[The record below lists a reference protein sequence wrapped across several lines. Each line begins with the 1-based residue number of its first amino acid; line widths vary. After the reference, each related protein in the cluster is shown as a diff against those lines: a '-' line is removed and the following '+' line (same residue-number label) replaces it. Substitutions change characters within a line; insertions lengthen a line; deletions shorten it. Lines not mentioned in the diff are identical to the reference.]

1 METSREGAVNV
12 ETIVKGSS
20 EVITVNI
27 LNGFFPRDGYS
38 PYLSE
43 GFLCSLRL
51 IPTFCILWHDLNT
64 LYGTQR
70 LFSSVLRLGNRFKV
84 EVCSKIADLG
94 FSTLWRVLE
103 ILWRDF
109 ARIWLELRSSASFL
123 MDSVCLVMRC
133 YQETHGSCR
142 REAVDFCKT
151 RGPCLKVLH
160 WNVVV
165 FTWSACRRLEV
176 SVRYSCEMASSA
188 KASAGEDGAASRRIN
203 FVLTLDLFTD
213 FCSIHPAF
221 RESSFC
227 SWIATLIL
235 RTRCFFVV
243 DGVFVAKP
251 DLELLV
257 PSRYLSWQLELLLR
271 RVLLFFGQSF
281 SSSKITKFC
290 VIDRPLREFLHLAP
304 KGFSVVGS
312 YHEGLITGL
321 LELVVRPK
329 SAFRVFVMLV
339 EWSGCMPASC
349 NLIGCQWWW

>member
-151 RGPCLKVLH
+151 RGLCRKVLH

-165 FTWSACRRLEV
+165 FTWSACRNLEV
-176 SVRYSCEMASSA
+176 SARYSCEMASSA

-227 SWIATLIL
+227 SRIATLIL
-235 RTRCFFVV
+235 RTRCFFVG

-251 DLELLV
+251 DLGTSCPFTIFVVTIGASFATCPPIFWAVFFFLENNKVLRHWSTFEEFSPSGPQRLLC
-257 PSRYLSWQLELLLR
+257 SRELSWRPYNRSPRTR
-271 RVLLFFGQSF
+271 R
-281 SSSKITKFC
+281 T
-290 VIDRPLREFLHLAP
+290 A
-304 KGFSVVGS
+304 
-312 YHEGLITGL
+312 
-321 LELVVRPK
+321 
-329 SAFRVFVMLV
+329 
-339 EWSGCMPASC
+339 
-349 NLIGCQWWW
+349 